1 LSCIEQL
8 LKRRSVRKYKKEQ
21 ISEEVIQ
28 NILEAGRQSPSAT
41 NIQPW
46 HFILL
51 KEQEAKEACSFGGF
65 NGWTIDSDFIIVGL
79 YKPSQPMMDHY
90 ALMDVTIALQN
101 MVIAGALQGVG
112 SCWVGAWDDAKLR
125 KVIGLPLDYKIVGLV
140 PFGIPDGLPPQ
151 PNKKPL
157 ESFVH
162 YEKW

>member
-1 LSCIEQL
+1 MSCIEQL
-8 LKRRSVRKYKKEQ
+8 LLRRSIRKFKKEP
-21 ISEEVIQ
+21 IPEEVIQ
-28 NILEAGRQSPSAT
+28 NILEAGRLAPSAT

-65 NGWTIDSDFIIVGL
+65 NGWTSDSDFIIVGV
-79 YKPSQPMMDHY
+79 YKPSTAMMDHY

-112 SCWVGAWDDAKLR
+112 SCWIGAWDDAKLR
-125 KVIGLPLDYKIVGLV
+125 RVLGLPLDYKIVGLV
-140 PFGIPDGLPPQ
+140 PFGIPDGIPAQ
-151 PNKKPL
+151 TNKKPL
-157 ESFVH
+157 TQILH